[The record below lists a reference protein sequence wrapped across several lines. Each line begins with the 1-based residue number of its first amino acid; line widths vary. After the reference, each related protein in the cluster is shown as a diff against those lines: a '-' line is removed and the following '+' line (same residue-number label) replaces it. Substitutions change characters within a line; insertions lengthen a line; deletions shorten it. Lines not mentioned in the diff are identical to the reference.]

1 MEFPMHAWVC
11 SRCGQFSATKSNLD
25 RHIAAKC
32 RDAIAHKVTGRFVPD
47 HLVDDA
53 GPAPSPI
60 TRTLDEMSEFTKAEY
75 IQRIQKRVPVFA
87 PGIQNYAAR
96 VQDIRARKDLVE
108 KIAACTTHD
117 SLAVTVFRVV
127 TGDLAIP
134 EHRFLWCLDGTDAI
148 VSYNRRVV
156 LRKKES
162 LAKPVASIL
171 VNMVKTLGNGTA
183 LTFTTLPDDAWKYL
197 VPIDTG

>member
-1 MEFPMHAWVC
+1 MEFAMHAWVC

-32 RDAIAHKVTGRFVPD
+32 RDAIARKVTGRFVPD
-47 HLVDDA
+47 NPVDDA
-53 GPAPSPI
+53 GPAPI

-75 IQRIQKRVPVFA
+75 IQWIQKRVAVFA

-96 VQDIRARKDLVE
+96 VQDIRARDDLLQR
-108 KIAACTTHD
+108 IAGCTTQED
-117 SLAVTVFRVV
+117 LAVTAFRVV

-134 EHRFLWCLDGTDAI
+134 GHRFLWRLDGTDAI

-171 VNMVKTLGNGTA
+171 VNMVKTLGNGTS
-183 LTFTTLPDDAWKYL
+183 LTLTTLPDDAWTYL